1 MHPTSNKLLALH
13 TINSNQKVGIFA
25 LYTWFHDF
33 YGVFSEVPTKK
44 ACATYQNHI

>member
-1 MHPTSNKLLALH
+1 MHPMSNKLLALH

-25 LYTWFHDF
+25 LCTWFHDF